1 MNVSKN
7 MFPIA
12 LRRTF
17 LILLFAILPL
27 AGAAAGDV
35 EVRGPQGALSAVI
48 TLPDGFNTETG
59 RCPMVILMHGVFS
72 SKDYNPMP
80 ALSKG
85 LAAAGIASIRF
96 DFDGHGKSEGRME
109 DMTVE
114 KEIADAMA
122 VWEYVKGLPYVSET
136 GFLGHSQGGVV
147 ASMTAGRLAEAGS
160 DVPKAMVLLAPGS
173 IIKEACQAGRFFN
186 ARFDPKDPPAFI
198 RCWLINKLGRE
209 YLVSTQTLDIFGTA
223 SAYKGPRT
231 ASCRYGAAS
240 AIKRRMATRRSS
252 PSSTG
257 RIIRSTV
264 AAPRWSP
271 ARWLSSGL
279 FLLFRLRTLKQGF
292 TC

>member
-1 MNVSKN
+1 

-17 LILLFAILPL
+17 LILLFAIIPL

-48 TLPDGFNTETG
+48 TLPDGFNTESG

-80 ALSKG
+80 ALAKG

-122 VWEYVKGLPYVSET
+122 VWTYVKGLPYVSEI

-147 ASMTAGRLAEAGS
+147 ASMTAGELSERQVQTILRILAEP
-160 DVPKAMVLLAPGS
+160 DS
-173 IIKEACQAGRFFN
+173 ILPDSKEIDHGTN
-186 ARFDPKDPPAFI
+186 A
-198 RCWLINKLGRE
+198 E
-209 YLVSTQTLDIFGTA
+209 
-223 SAYKGPRT
+223 
-231 ASCRYGAAS
+231 
-240 AIKRRMATRRSS
+240 
-252 PSSTG
+252 
-257 RIIRSTV
+257 
-264 AAPRWSP
+264 
-271 ARWLSSGL
+271 
-279 FLLFRLRTLKQGF
+279 
-292 TC
+292 